1 MSLVSLGMVL
11 MSLGVGLEQEL
22 GDEFDECL
30 ASVRGTAP
38 ERALSEWGGE
48 SGLVATWLRAHGRV
62 QCHRVRCAA
71 AHGPCAAH
79 SAACGRGETRRGRSR
94 RAVDSSKIW

>member
-1 MSLVSLGMVL
+1 MSLMSLGMVL

-30 ASVRGTAP
+30 ASVRGTAR

-48 SGLVATWLRAHGRV
+48 SGLVARG
-62 QCHRVRCAA
+62 CARTGACSATECA